1 MLDIAFDI
9 GTREIVLKNNDF
21 KLTDNPSVQNGGI
34 IEASKGANPLQPM
47 LGIGL
52 LPGIIGGP
60 VRRLTYE
67 MNRWRAQVVADGAT
81 LAIWT
86 PGPMIARNATVKT
99 KISYL

>member
-1 MLDIAFDI
+1 MLDIVFDI

-34 IEASKGANPLQPM
+34 IEASKGANPLQPT

-60 VRRLTYE
+60 SRRITYE
-67 MNRWRAQVVADGAT
+67 MNRWRTQVIADGAT
-81 LAIWT
+81 LAKWT
-86 PGPMIARNATVKT
+86 PGPMVGRNVTVKSE
-99 KISYL
+99 ISYL